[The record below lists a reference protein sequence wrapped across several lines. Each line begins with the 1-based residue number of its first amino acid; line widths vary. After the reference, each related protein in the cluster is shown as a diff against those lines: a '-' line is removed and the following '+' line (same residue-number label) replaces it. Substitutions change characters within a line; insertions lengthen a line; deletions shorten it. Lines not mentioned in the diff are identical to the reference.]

1 MARSRASFRNSY
13 GPWALVA
20 GGSEGLGAELARGL
34 ATRGLNLVLLARRA
48 EPLAAMAL
56 ELEQQHG
63 VEVRPMA
70 MDLADGAALSTLL
83 DALVALEI
91 GLLVCNAALSPIGEF
106 LELAPDAHAR
116 MLAVN
121 CQAATILVR
130 RLAPA
135 MVGRGRGGIVLVS
148 SMASLQGTAL
158 VAHYSATKAYLRVLA
173 EGLWQE
179 LRPKGVDVLA
189 CCAGPVD
196 TPAYRKEAPAELS
209 WLALPPLPP
218 ARVAEETLR
227 ALGRQPVVFPGL
239 GPGVAAFV
247 SQRILPRRAAIAL
260 AAAGTRSM
268 YKGRGAPPTPGG

>member
-1 MARSRASFRNSY
+1 MPRSSARLLERY
-13 GPWALVA
+13 GPWAL
-20 GGSEGLGAELARGL
+20 GAELSL
-34 ATRGLNLVLLARRA
+34 ALAARGLNLLLLARRA
-48 EPLAAMAL
+48 EPLAAMARQIA
-56 ELEQQHG
+56 ERHG

-70 MDLADGAALSTLL
+70 VDLGDAAALNAGV
-83 DALVALEI
+83 DALAALEI

-106 LELAPDAHAR
+106 LDLEPETHAR
-116 MLAVN
+116 ILGVN
-121 CQAATILVR
+121 CQAATMLVR

-135 MVGRGRGGIVLVS
+135 MVERGRGGILLVS

-173 EGLWQE
+173 EGLWHE

-196 TPAYRKEAPAELS
+196 TPTYRKEAPAELR
-209 WLALPPLPP
+209 WLALAPLPP

-239 GPGVAAFV
+239 GPAFAAFL
-247 SQRILPRRAAIAL
+247 SQRLLPRRAAIAL

-268 YKGRGAPPTPGG
+268 YQGHGTSR